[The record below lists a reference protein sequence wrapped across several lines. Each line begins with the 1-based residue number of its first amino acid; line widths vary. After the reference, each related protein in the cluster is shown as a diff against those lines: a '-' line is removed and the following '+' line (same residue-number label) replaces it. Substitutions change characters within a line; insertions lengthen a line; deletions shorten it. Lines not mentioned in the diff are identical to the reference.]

1 MFGATPLKRQ
11 KMKVRVKNN
20 NVDSALRTLKR
31 KTKDTLLDLREKQYY
46 EKGSA
51 KRHKAEAA
59 ARIRERKRQRD
70 ENKKR

>member
-1 MFGATPLKRQ
+1 
-11 KMKVRVKNN
+11 MKVRVKNN

-31 KTKDTLLDLREKQYY
+31 KTKDTLIDLREKQYY
-46 EKGSA
+46 EKKSA